1 MDASSE
7 LKEVPVVTVAEFDR
21 RLRRTV
27 ESATG
32 NEWVKGEVAS
42 LKCASSGHLYFVL
55 KDEREDALIEC
66 VLYRNQGFRYK
77 GLFTDGARVQ
87 ITGRATLWAPR
98 GRLQFIVDRARPD
111 GRGSLL
117 EALERLKQKLAAEG
131 LFAAE
136 RKRPLPPEP
145 RVIGVVTS
153 PSGAAF
159 WDVVAVAHRRGHAHL
174 LLSPAQ
180 VQGEGAVERL
190 ISAIDL
196 LERHS
201 SVDVVIIGRGG
212 GAGEDLMA
220 FNDERLVRR
229 IAKIRVPT
237 VSAVGHD
244 IDSTLS
250 DLVADHRA
258 ATPSQAAEMIV
269 GDNATRCATLARV
282 TTAILNAT
290 RQRLQEDR
298 VTAETLRIRLRDPR
312 FLVLQRQQHLD
323 EYRADLQACIS
334 KRLRGERPRAEKL
347 GRRLALRD
355 PRLLLGQA
363 KQRITRQERMLVES
377 LQSRL
382 HRERS
387 RLLGCQTALESLSPL
402 AVLGRGYAIATR
414 LDGRVIRGPAD
425 VDAGEIFRLRLG
437 QGEMRAVPWEK
448 PRAGGN
454 VVDAD
459 TPENDDEGP

>member
-1 MDASSE
+1 MDDANES
-7 LKEVPVVTVAEFDR
+7 KEIPVVSVAEFDR
-21 RLRRTV
+21 RLRRAV
-27 ESATG
+27 ENATG
-32 NEWVKGEVAS
+32 TEWVKGEVAS

-77 GLFTDGARVQ
+77 GLFADGARVQ
-87 ITGRATLWAPR
+87 VTGRATLWAPR
-98 GRLQFIVDRARPD
+98 GRLQFVVDRARPD

-145 RVIGVVTS
+145 RVVGVVTS
-153 PSGAAF
+153 PTGAAF

-190 ISAIDL
+190 IAAIDL
-196 LERHS
+196 LERHPML
-201 SVDVVIIGRGG
+201 DVVIIGRGG

-244 IDSTLS
+244 VDSTLA

-258 ATPSQAAEMIV
+258 ATPSQAAELV
-269 GDNATRCATLARV
+269 VCDHATRCATLARA
-282 TTAILNAT
+282 TTAILNAM

-298 VTAETLRIRLRDPR
+298 VTAENLRIRLRDPR
-312 FLVLQRQQHLD
+312 FLVLQRQQRLD

-334 KRLRGERPRAEKL
+334 RRLRSERPRAERL
-347 GRRLALRD
+347 GRRLAVRD
-355 PRLLLGQA
+355 PRLLLGLA
-363 KQRITRQERMLVES
+363 KQRIARQERALVECFQ
-377 LQSRL
+377 LRL
-382 HRERS
+382 HRERA
-387 RLLGCQTALESLSPL
+387 RLLGSQTALESLSPL

-414 LDGRVIRGPAD
+414 LDGRVILGPAD
-425 VDAGEIFRLRLG
+425 VGAGEVFRLRLG
-437 QGEMRAVPWEK
+437 QGEMLAIPSEK
-448 PRAGGN
+448 HRGGRN

-459 TPENDDEGP
+459 TPEIDDEGP